1 MSKSPRKPH
10 SPDGGASDGGLT
22 TKVVKSLVADAF
34 HGGGTSA
41 KQYERFLH
49 GADVYKDL

>member
-1 MSKSPRKPH
+1 MEAQATVAFVILNKIYGVNNSKT
-10 SPDGGASDGGLT
+10 A
-22 TKVVKSLVADAF
+22 KVVADAF

-49 GADVYKDL
+49 GADVYKDM